1 MSLERPVTPD
11 PYTLLPELP
20 SFSLRSD
27 DVSDGSPLPDAQV
40 QSGGN
45 TSPQLAWAGAPEGT
59 KSFVVTCFDPDA
71 PTPSGF
77 WHWVLIDVPG
87 DVTELPTG
95 AGSADGGRLPAGA
108 FHCRNDAGSKD
119 YAGAAPPEGDQT
131 HRYFFVVHAVGEDTL
146 GVDPDTSPA
155 AVSFNLAFKAIGRAV
170 LVGTYQLSGGQLS
183 GGQQH

>member
-1 MSLERPVTPD
+1 MSLERPVAPD

-77 WHWVLIDVPG
+77 
-87 DVTELPTG
+87 
-95 AGSADGGRLPAGA
+95 
-108 FHCRNDAGSKD
+108 
-119 YAGAAPPEGDQT
+119 
-131 HRYFFVVHAVGEDTL
+131 
-146 GVDPDTSPA
+146 
-155 AVSFNLAFKAIGRAV
+155 
-170 LVGTYQLSGGQLS
+170 
-183 GGQQH
+183 